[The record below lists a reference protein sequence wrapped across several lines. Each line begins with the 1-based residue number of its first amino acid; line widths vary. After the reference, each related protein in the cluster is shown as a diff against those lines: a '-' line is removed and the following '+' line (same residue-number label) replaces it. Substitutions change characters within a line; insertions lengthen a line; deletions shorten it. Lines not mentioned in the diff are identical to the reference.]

1 MFWMIKLKLKTY
13 MKKNW
18 RIKDNWYRKYL
29 KKLNLENQKKLIR
42 IESTNVKIY
51 EISEE
56 TRGKEEII
64 NDIIEKAEKNKI
76 EKGKEKILNY
86 LKKPIKKNR
95 KKINKY
101 VRKIK
106 YLGKRLNNYVKKN

>member
-1 MFWMIKLKLKTY
+1 

-29 KKLNLENQKKLIR
+29 KKLSLENQKKLIR
-42 IESTNVKIY
+42 IENTNVEIY

-56 TRGKEEII
+56 TSKEEII

-86 LKKPIKKNR
+86 LEKAIKKKGR
-95 KKINKY
+95 K
-101 VRKIK
+101 
-106 YLGKRLNNYVKKN
+106 